1 MREILTGVMLLLGGA
16 FMLLAAVGI
25 VRMPDLFTRMQPAT
39 KAATL
44 GAGTVLLAVAVFFD
58 DLGVTS
64 RALAAAAFVV
74 ITAPVAAHMI
84 ARAAYFVG
92 VPLWEGTRFDELRGR
107 YNYRAHSLA
116 SRGPDDDLPGDLHS
130 PS

>member
-1 MREILTGVMLLLGGA
+1 MREIAAGVMLLIGGA

-44 GAGTVLLAVAVFFD
+44 GAGFVLLAVAVFFE

-64 RALAAAAFVV
+64 RAVAAALFIV

-107 YNYRAHSLA
+107 YDHRAHTLA
-116 SRGPDDDLPGDLHS
+116 SRGPADDHPSDLHS